1 MFCRFC
7 GKTLEDNARFCRFCG
22 KRLDGEAVRK
32 VNNKI
37 EPSKPEMEKKT
48 LVSKAAKIP
57 SITIKQ
63 LNSKQRRLITSA
75 CVLVI
80 GLCLIGITQNRDR
93 YEWEYE
99 ENSYFANLDS
109 SGGSSNG
116 NNVVDKSED
125 ISFGNNITDSGD
137 NSNRKESSQSG
148 TNSNS
153 DSGTYSVKSVID
165 GSALTTEPGM
175 VSMITRRDLYSQK
188 MANANL
194 LLPNLETWSGGKFMS
209 RGAYR
214 QSEGWYKEVFV
225 YEKTSDLQ
233 LIDSY
238 LSLLGQY
245 GVSHNAGINYVYGTT
260 DNVTTYECFYSG
272 NAGITKGSTIG
283 FNGGYSDI
291 SINVWDCF
299 ASTRTV
305 DILYPID
312 VAFADTGERN
322 SGSNV
327 SATTD
332 PVTTTLKVATEFN
345 YDENEN
351 HEFKISGWSK
361 EPATSN
367 FIKLIFNPSAYKT
380 GDTFTKSDFD
390 AQASAGANALY
401 KVGFISSDVA
411 NYGTDTFELD
421 LAEVYRSSD
430 VGIEDIRVEVIE
442 KSDSITVLHYYIKT
456 NSDMEYGYF
465 EGLLAT
471 EGSAGAYVESDGG
484 LDSNW
489 SPSTARECSSCGGSG
504 KKVCSDCGGSGRERC
519 TRCSNGSVHDG
530 LNGGTKDCLHCQG
543 GWAKC
548 NTCNNRKTVDCPRCN
563 NGVIY

>member
-7 GKTLEDNARFCRFCG
+7 GKTLEDTATFCRFCG
-22 KRLDGEAVRK
+22 KRLDGTSPV
-32 VNNKI
+32 KI
-37 EPSKPEMEKKT
+37 PRETEI
-48 LVSKAAKIP
+48 SKAQKI
-57 SITIKQ
+57 SKLSEITKMTNAT
-63 LNSKQRRLITSA
+63 LSSKHRRLITSA

-80 GLCLIGITQNRDR
+80 ALCLMGIIQNSNR
-93 YEWEYE
+93 YEYDYE
-99 ENSYFANLDS
+99 ANSYFANLDS
-109 SGGSSNG
+109 SGGSNNG

-125 ISFGNNITDSGD
+125 ISFGNNITDTTD
-137 NSNRKESSQSG
+137 NSNREEESWNETSN
-148 TNSNS
+148 NSS
-153 DSGTYSVKSVID
+153 SGTYSVKSIID
-165 GSALTTEPGM
+165 GSTLSTEPGM
-175 VSMITRRDLYSQK
+175 ASMITKRDLYSQK

-209 RGAYR
+209 RGSYR

-225 YEKTSDLQ
+225 CANTNDLQ

-245 GVSHNAGINYVYGTT
+245 GVSHNAGKKFEYGTT
-260 DNVTTYECFYSG
+260 DNVATYECFYDG
-272 NAGITKGSTIG
+272 NASITKGSTIG

-291 SINVWDCF
+291 SMDVWDCF
-299 ASTRTV
+299 AQTKNV
-305 DILYPID
+305 DILYPAD
-312 VAFADTGERN
+312 VAFVDTGERS

-332 PVTTTLKVATEFN
+332 PVITTLKVATEFN
-345 YDENEN
+345 FDENNN
-351 HEFKISGWSK
+351 HKFTISGWSK
-361 EPATSN
+361 EPANTN
-367 FIKLIFNPSAYKT
+367 FINLIFNPSAYKT

-390 AQASAGANALY
+390 SQATAGANALY

-411 NYGTDTFELD
+411 NYGTNTFELD
-421 LAEVYRSSD
+421 LPAAYRSSD

-442 KSDSITVLHYYIKT
+442 KSDNITVLHYYIKT

-519 TRCSNGSVHDG
+519 THCSNGSVHDG
-530 LNGGTKDCLHCQG
+530 LNGGMKDCLHCQG